1 MIKLILLFL
10 FFMAGCSFDNE
21 KPDKSLKENR
31 KTETTNG
38 PELIQVF
45 ELDSLGN
52 TLELLKDDKKDY
64 ILLQTKQNARIV
76 NIAGSGYS
84 EFALNENKNV
94 ELKKLKFPKENN
106 CYLVEGYIYGST
118 YGAVCYFIVYGHIG
132 WLITPLPFDRVDVYD
147 IDNDGYDE
155 IIEYRRQGKQI
166 LYTFER
172 GLILPD
178 KAGK

>member
-10 FFMAGCSFDNE
+10 FFMAGCSFDSE
-21 KPDKSLKENR
+21 KPYKSLEEDK

-52 TLELLKDDKKDY
+52 TLELLKDDKKDC
-64 ILLQTKQNARIV
+64 ILLQTKQNEWIV

-84 EFALNENKNV
+84 AFALNEDESI

-106 CYLVEGYIYGST
+106 CYLVEGYIRGST
-118 YGAVCYFIVYGHIG
+118 YGAVCYFFVYRHIG
-132 WLITPLPFDRVDVYD
+132 WLIAPLPFDRVDVYD

-155 IIEYRRQGKQI
+155 IIEYRGQDKQV

-178 KAGK
+178 KSGK